1 MFKKKTPD
9 AVVVGAGPAGLFCA
23 ASLAVRGARVRTI
36 DSAWRPASHSYALAL
51 HPSSLRLLHKI
62 GLPNEVL
69 NSVGRI
75 HRVSIYDLEKQQA
88 TFNCSELDSEFNYIG
103 VLPQSTLEEGLET
116 LLKSHGV
123 NVEWNHRL
131 SHLAEVDD
139 RVEVDI
145 DRMTMESLGYAV
157 SHREWIVSAS
167 HKLRV
172 PFVVGADGHGSMVR
186 RSIDIDFENAGPTR
200 YFAVFEFRTDLDLQN
215 ELRVV
220 LGKKTTSVLWPLA
233 NGYCRWGFELLDF
246 AAPPATRDKDRFLI
260 QREELPEL
268 SPENFRHLVESRAP
282 WFNGSVEKIE
292 WKTVVR
298 FEQRLGTLFGRGRSW
313 LIGDAAHVALP
324 IAVQSM
330 NSGLEEGHEIAAT
343 ITDILQGKCSLASL
357 SDYGARNL
365 SRWRRLLGLE
375 TEKITFADG
384 ASTWVREHARRI
396 ATSIPASG
404 ADRRQMLAQ
413 AGVIVDSSTRM
424 ATA

>member
-9 AVVVGAGPAGLFCA
+9 VVVVGAGPTGLFCA
-23 ASLAVRGARVRTI
+23 ASLAARRARVRII
-36 DSAWRPASHSYALAL
+36 DSGWRPAAHSYALAL
-51 HPSSLRLLHKI
+51 HPSSLRLLRKV
-62 GLPNEVL
+62 GLPGNLLDDVH
-69 NSVGRI
+69 RI
-75 HRVSIYDLEKQQA
+75 HRVSIYDLEKRRA
-88 TFNCSELDSEFNYIG
+88 TFDFSQLDTDNNYIG
-103 VLPQSTLEEGLET
+103 VLPQSRLEEALET
-116 LLKSHGV
+116 LLHSHGI

-131 SHLAEVDD
+131 SHLSQDEEGVD
-139 RVEVDI
+139 VVV

-157 SHREWIVSAS
+157 AHREWIVAAS
-167 HKLRV
+167 HEIRV
-172 PFVVGADGHGSMVR
+172 PFVIGADGHGSMVR
-186 RSIDIDFENAGPTR
+186 RSLDIDFENAGKTR
-200 YFAVFEFRTDLDLQN
+200 YFGVFEFKTDFDLQN

-220 LGKKTTSVLWPLA
+220 LGKQTTSVLWPLP

-268 SPENFRHLVESRAP
+268 SPENFSHLVESRAP

-298 FEQRLGTLFGRGRSW
+298 FEQRLGTLFGRNRSW

-330 NSGLEEGHEIAAT
+330 NSGLEEGHEIADT
-343 ITDILQGKCSLASL
+343 IADIMQGKSDSGSL

-365 SRWRRLLGLE
+365 TRWRRLLGLE
-375 TEKITFADG
+375 MERIEFAEE

-404 ADRRQMLAQ
+404 ENRRQILTQ
-413 AGVIVDSSTRM
+413 AGVIVDTSTRL